1 MNIGFFKIMLAFILF
16 MVSACICDAYGKNR
30 EMHYRFKSS
39 DTSLPHDER
48 LAYIDSLISISPEF
62 SDSLLFVSANLAYSS
77 GRFRKS
83 LDSMQRLFENH
94 KDNNNPLPLHKH
106 CEALFILTKSY
117 FKCDEYA
124 NAIECCQTL
133 LDLPKPDSLIYR
145 DIDCMSIINEFLID
159 IQASDSIYAKLPVAE
174 YIEKAEKITRESSK
188 SGLTPENLTN
198 MHKSIIFS
206 KMGLAIEDKKY
217 DEALILGAEMLR
229 HPVNKIERL
238 ALEGNMAMIYQ
249 IMGNLDMASSH
260 YEKILSEKGLHVNHS
275 ICMTN
280 YMSLLSNSG
289 KPQTAIDLMESH
301 PEITDMVKGQY
312 YYAKIL
318 ANRSYAEYYLGNDE
332 KAYMNM
338 LTAYNIIDSIQS
350 DVKGSFAMKLLKTFE
365 KNKQLENKID
375 KTRNESKNIIIW
387 LAVALAVTL

>member
-1 MNIGFFKIMLAFILF
+1 
-16 MVSACICDAYGKNR
+16 
-30 EMHYRFKSS
+30 
-39 DTSLPHDER
+39 
-48 LAYIDSLISISPEF
+48 
-62 SDSLLFVSANLAYSS
+62 
-77 GRFRKS
+77 
-83 LDSMQRLFENH
+83 
-94 KDNNNPLPLHKH
+94 
-106 CEALFILTKSY
+106 
-117 FKCDEYA
+117 
-124 NAIECCQTL
+124 
-133 LDLPKPDSLIYR
+133 
-145 DIDCMSIINEFLID
+145 
-159 IQASDSIYAKLPVAE
+159 
-174 YIEKAEKITRESSK
+174 
-188 SGLTPENLTN
+188 
-198 MHKSIIFS
+198 
-206 KMGLAIEDKKY
+206 
-217 DEALILGAEMLR
+217 
-229 HPVNKIERL
+229 
-238 ALEGNMAMIYQ
+238 
-249 IMGNLDMASSH
+249 
-260 YEKILSEKGLHVNHS
+260 
-275 ICMTN
+275 MTN